1 MTPYIGIHPLP
12 LAGGGLCAA
21 GAFLAWAVR
30 GRSAAVFGRS
40 VWRGNPHRRALALT
54 FDDGPSEG
62 TPAILDILAQYR
74 VPATFFQVG
83 ANVDRLP
90 EVARAVAAAGHAIG
104 NHSYAHPLF
113 CFRSP
118 GFIEADL
125 RRAQQT
131 ILARTD
137 VEPEWFRAPYG
148 VRWFGMGRAQRRLSL
163 TGAMWSAIGRDWS
176 QNSDNVFHRL
186 ADGASNGAILCL
198 HDGRELRINP
208 DIRVTVEAVRRLV
221 PALLER
227 GYELETVSRLL
238 CPTN

>member
-1 MTPYIGIHPLP
+1 MTALP
-12 LAGGGLCAA
+12 LAGGGLGA
-21 GAFLAWAVR
+21 GAAFLAWSVR
-30 GRSAAVFGRS
+30 GRSASIFGRS
-40 VWRGNPHRRALALT
+40 VWHGNPDRRAVALT

-104 NHSYAHPLF
+104 NHSYTHPLF

-118 GFIEADL
+118 IFIETDL
-125 RRAQQT
+125 RRAQLA
-131 ILARTD
+131 IRARTG

-148 VRWFGMGRAQRRLSL
+148 VRWFGMGRAQKRLAL
-163 TGAMWSAIGRDWS
+163 TGVMWTTIGLDWKL
-176 QNSDNVFHRL
+176 NSDGVYQIL
-186 ADGASNGAILCL
+186 ATGAANGAILCV
-198 HDGRELRINP
+198 HDGRELQARP
-208 DIRVTVEAVRRLV
+208 DISVTVEAVRRLV
-221 PALLER
+221 PALLEQ
-227 GYELETVSRLL
+227 GYVFETINQLL

>member
-1 MTPYIGIHPLP
+1 MDALP
-12 LAGGGLCAA
+12 IAGGGLCAGA
-21 GAFLAWAVR
+21 AFLAWAVR
-30 GRSAAVFGRS
+30 GRSSAVFGRS
-40 VWRGNPHRRALALT
+40 VWRGSAGRRKIALT

-74 VPATFFQVG
+74 VSATFFQVG

-90 EVARAVAAAGHAIG
+90 EVAHAVGAAGHAIG

-118 GFIEADL
+118 AFIEADL

-131 ILARTD
+131 IRAHTG
-137 VEPEWFRAPYG
+137 VEPAWFRAPYG
-148 VRWFGMGRAQRRLSL
+148 VRWFGMGRAQQILSL
-163 TGAMWSAIGRDWS
+163 TGVMWSTIGRDWALD
-176 QNSDNVFHRL
+176 SDAVYRRL
-186 ADGASNGAILCL
+186 ANGAANGAILCL
-198 HDGRELRINP
+198 HDGRELKARP

-227 GYELETVSRLL
+227 GYEFETINQLL